1 MNGFLEIISSTD
13 QDSNKHLQ
21 QPNAKCSL
29 QLLTNIEQLEI
40 GYSLRP
46 AFPNIILPHLNPLLQ
61 CTSQGT
67 PPLIS
72 PINTSRVSQIR
83 RRQFGGV

>member
-46 AFPNIILPHLNPLLQ
+46 AFPNIILPHLNPLMQ
-61 CTSQGT
+61 CTSQRT
-67 PPLIS
+67 PA
-72 PINTSRVSQIR
+72 NTHPPAKCRYSQSYFASAR
-83 RRQFGGV
+83 